1 MTTYNTEDINH
12 INYKKSLIYVMFLQ
26 YIIIPFF
33 FIAGLFSLII
43 LILLFIIFFSNLIVE
58 VNDDKFKFL
67 SLIILPFMFF
77 SIPGVTMKNIYN
89 KTSIEKFSYED
100 VWNIHALCIISVFT
114 FGISVFLQLK

>member
-77 SIPGVTMKNIYN
+77 
-89 KTSIEKFSYED
+89 
-100 VWNIHALCIISVFT
+100 
-114 FGISVFLQLK
+114 